1 MGSHPLLAAQKSFP
15 LLAMASHMTNASDLL
30 NKYVYSNIFN
40 VLATDVKEKKKKGNW
55 FHWGQFSLFMYLQFS

>member
-40 VLATDVKEKKKKGNW
+40 VLATDVKEKKKKGQLVPL
-55 FHWGQFSLFMYLQFS
+55 GPV